1 MSLGTKTLLQRHGED
16 DVSAHVN
23 GYGERAAHVEK
34 AGLVATDVYIV
45 DDVHA
50 DDAAELEIAEEMT
63 ADVDEGD
70 LLMRPFQTVDL
81 LYHCN
86 MT

>member
-1 MSLGTKTLLQRHGED
+1 MSLGPKTFLQRLGED

-23 GYGERAAHVEK
+23 DYGERAAHVEK
-34 AGLVATDVYIV
+34 AVLVATDVYIV
-45 DDVHA
+45 DDVHVA
-50 DDAAELEIAEEMT
+50 AAELEIAEEML

-70 LLMRPFQTVDL
+70 LLMRPFRTVDL

>member
-1 MSLGTKTLLQRHGED
+1 MGPKTLLQLLGGG
-16 DVSAHVN
+16 DVSARVDD
-23 GYGERAAHVEK
+23 YGERAAHVEK
-34 AGLVATDVYIV
+34 AVLVATDVYIV

-50 DDAAELEIAEEMT
+50 DDAAELETAEEMM

-70 LLMRPFQTVDL
+70 LLMRTFQTEDL
-81 LYHCN
+81 LCHCN